1 MNSCFSGQQW
11 FFLLILIMTI
21 ITSCSEKKNKIPSST
36 SSTAEKMTLEEYN
49 EKYHPV
55 GADQQSQSTASVS
68 NNQPTQTA
76 SVVPNSQPTQTATVV
91 SNNQVTE
98 SSNQSDDDWISI
110 SCYPIKRLGHPW
122 MQYEMKFKSIG
133 DKVLITL
140 RSKSGDKYVA
150 SKNPNYDQYSGH
162 NIGASQD
169 ANDFNYHFTDKYGEL
184 MGFIFN
190 F

>member
-1 MNSCFSGQQW
+1 
-11 FFLLILIMTI
+11 MTI
-21 ITSCSEKKNKIPSST
+21 ITSCAEKKHKITSST
-36 SSTAEKMTLEEYN
+36 SSTAEKMTFEEYN

-55 GADQQSQSTASVS
+55 GADQQTQSTTSVS
-68 NNQPTQTA
+68 NNQPTQTGSA
-76 SVVPNSQPTQTATVV
+76 VPNSQPTQTAAVV

-98 SSNQSDDDWISI
+98 SSSQSVDDDWISI
-110 SCYPIKRLGHPW
+110 SCYPIKRYGHPW
-122 MQYEMKFKSIG
+122 MQYDMKIKSIG